1 MGSRADAQGP
11 GAGAGRSERSAADSD
26 RPTPPPAG
34 MTSQQLA
41 DYQKK
46 FTAWSRERILTDG
59 LRQYDQGS
67 QQAFESFTPIRLIDE
82 TQEEL
87 ADIVNY
93 ATMLSIQLH
102 RMREKLV

>member
-1 MGSRADAQGP
+1 MAGRTDAQGS
-11 GAGAGRSERSAADSD
+11 GTDRGQRERSERDSD
-26 RPTPPPAG
+26 RPTPPPEG

-41 DYQKK
+41 DYQRK

-67 QQAFESFTPIRLIDE
+67 RQAFESYTPVRLIDE